1 MVSILTGTTSGLR
14 LTYVMSEEMKKTPY
28 LEIASSSHGITH
40 SSFPPPLGKFYSRW
54 LMEDSFP
61 VFVPCN
67 NVVALPSEKWC
78 CLIVQQLSS
87 NLVKLLW
94 KAEPTDHMADS
105 IEKVGGQHVGLFSA
119 LASLWGGTTDVF
131 LFSLHTQVH
140 SDNKAKHQ
148 RGKIISLFLGLELSS
163 AYGGDGWDKGWGT
176 LPGLQ
181 KKSVTQVP
189 CTGDVMNI
197 TSVSLAYSLISA
209 LEFPTSL
216 INDCLLT
223 DLFYCSKHQEVRGGV
238 QHWTRLILDLK

>member
-1 MVSILTGTTSGLR
+1 M
-14 LTYVMSEEMKKTPY
+14 
-28 LEIASSSHGITH
+28 
-40 SSFPPPLGKFYSRW
+40 
-54 LMEDSFP
+54 
-61 VFVPCN
+61 
-67 NVVALPSEKWC
+67 
-78 CLIVQQLSS
+78 
-87 NLVKLLW
+87 
-94 KAEPTDHMADS
+94 
-105 IEKVGGQHVGLFSA
+105 
-119 LASLWGGTTDVF
+119 F

-181 KKSVTQVP
+181 KKSVSQVP
-189 CTGDVMNI
+189 CAGDVMNI

-223 DLFYCSKHQEVRGGV
+223 DLFYCSKHQEVRGVSSIEQGSS
-238 QHWTRLILDLK
+238 WT